1 MVNHALFIG
10 SLYES
15 GSNEI
20 LVRNIG
26 FAQGSTYNI
35 QYMSPEEVDYQW
47 QVDSILAEID
57 SSLST
62 YLDYSLI
69 TQINQG
75 DSNVFLDEHF
85 VRVFK
90 AFHTVADSTKGKFD
104 CTLAPVIN
112 AWGFGFTEKQK

>member
-1 MVNHALFIG
+1 MNKIWLIMLCLLAACV
-10 SLYES
+10 SQDQ
-15 GSNEI
+15 NEI

-75 DSNVFLDEHF
+75 DTNVFLDEHF
-85 VRVFK
+85 VKVLQ
-90 AFHTVADSTKGKFD
+90 SIY
-104 CTLAPVIN
+104 LSSILLLY
-112 AWGFGFTEKQK
+112 